1 MFYYSLYDYDD
12 FANKLGSE
20 TFRDPT
26 GTIAMMDLDR
36 AEEHIPTTR
45 FSTKSRIKYIYS
57 DKVNI
62 LFMLGTIEGYM
73 MDNAKDIAKILHNL
87 QA

>member
-1 MFYYSLYDYDD
+1 MFYYSLYDSDD
-12 FANKLGSE
+12 FANKPNPE

-26 GTIAMMDLDR
+26 GTVAMMDLDR
-36 AEEHIPTTR
+36 AEEHIPITE

-62 LFMLGTIEGYM
+62 LFMLGTIESYM